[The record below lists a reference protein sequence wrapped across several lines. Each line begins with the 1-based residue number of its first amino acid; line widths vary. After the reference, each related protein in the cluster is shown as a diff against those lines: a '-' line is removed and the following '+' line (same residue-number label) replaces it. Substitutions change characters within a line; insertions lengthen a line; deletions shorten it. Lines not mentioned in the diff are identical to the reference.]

1 MTRPATDG
9 NEVRVAGAV
18 AGVDCRLLVGASTA
32 VGRAVTTDGAAVV
45 LSCDAGNS
53 AVSLPHVVRRVMA
66 IEYERTGLTGIAGED
81 IGAEANDGKK
91 GGGKSWEEHGVAVFG
106 GVGRVEKAQSDLA

>member
-1 MTRPATDG
+1 
-9 NEVRVAGAV
+9 
-18 AGVDCRLLVGASTA
+18 
-32 VGRAVTTDGAAVV
+32 
-45 LSCDAGNS
+45 
-53 AVSLPHVVRRVMA
+53 MA